1 MRPNPGTRASGVLIL
16 AGRSLATA
24 GVWAWAVVAPVALV
38 SLGVSSSEAQSH
50 QAIISEDAQATAR
63 GDNVLVLAA
72 PSAVNATA
80 CESLQRIAGVVTAGA
95 YRRMGD
101 VHLAQE
107 PNDPVPVFQVTAG
120 LLNTLTHTPPP
131 TLRVLLGAGLAR
143 EIGVQP
149 EIAILD
155 QPTTTWPVDAV
166 ADGTDRIPEL
176 TRSIMTLVP
185 TIGPFDTCMVEYER
199 IKPRDADS
207 IVLALEAGAGRNV
220 TIGTL
225 SGVPIDR
232 VVDPVDRLLDESPT
246 QPLAVAGS
254 ICLLTGL
261 ASFRL
266 RRREF
271 TVLAYAG
278 FGRPSRLLMIVAE
291 AVPLLLGAVAVA
303 LVGTRLLEPDLN
315 SRLCTLIALRAG
327 GICASSALAGLVIAA
342 LIQRTRQALVVL
354 RDD

>member
-38 SLGVSSSEAQSH
+38 SLGVSSSEAQSRET
-50 QAIISEDAQATAR
+50 IIGEDAQATAR

-95 YRRMGD
+95 YRRTSD

-107 PNDPVPVFQVTAG
+107 PNDPVPVFEVTAG
-120 LLNTLTHTPPP
+120 LLDMLAPSPPP

-143 EIGVQP
+143 EIGAQP
-149 EIAILD
+149 EISVLD
-155 QPTTTWPVDAV
+155 QPTAAWPADAV
-166 ADGTDRIPEL
+166 ADGTARIPEL

-246 QPLAVAGS
+246 QPLAVAGL

-271 TVLAYAG
+271 TVLAFCG
-278 FGRPSRLLMIVAE
+278 FGRPSRLLIMVAE
-291 AVPLLLGAVAVA
+291 AVPLLLGAVATA

-315 SRLCTLIALRAG
+315 SQLCTEIALRAG
-327 GICASSALAGLVIAA
+327 AVSATLCLVGLLIAT
-342 LIQRTRQALVVL
+342 LTQRTRQALVVL